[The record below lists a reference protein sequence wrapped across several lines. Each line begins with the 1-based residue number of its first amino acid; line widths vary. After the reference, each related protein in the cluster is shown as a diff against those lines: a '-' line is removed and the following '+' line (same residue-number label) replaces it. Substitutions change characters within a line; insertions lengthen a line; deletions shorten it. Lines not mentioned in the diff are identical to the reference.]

1 MGLLLLIVARLPVLD
16 YPFYWDES
24 WSYAP
29 GVKLMYLHGPSLM
42 PNAIDI
48 FYSRGH
54 PLLFYA
60 SAAAWM
66 KIFGDSHIAQHA
78 FCLLVSLLLIVVMY
92 EACLKWFN
100 KRVALMTLLLLPLQ
114 IIFFVQTTFLLP
126 EIMIGLFTMLALYYY
141 IEGKYFLTWL
151 SLTALMLTKES
162 GMVLGLLLGINATL
176 SLLNKMRPVST
187 RIKKFASVSLSGVA
201 IGLYFLL
208 QKHLNGWY
216 FYPEHTGYILWDW
229 HIFWDKF
236 RFANY
241 LLFMQDHRTWLF
253 RVLMG
258 LGVVTA
264 IISKKLRP
272 AILLVPGILIYLAIE
287 DRLSFLPRKTLFGFM
302 LLSYILAGWTLVKTY
317 TDHNSKRSRFIMIGV
332 FFIVFYLVFTCINF
346 FTARYLL
353 CIFPVIFMI
362 VAAWIDTML
371 DKLPKYSVFVVMA
384 AFIAIIL
391 FEFKDN
397 KGLGDINLGSI
408 DAMKVQEE
416 AITWLENAQVY
427 DKGIAAASF
436 QMREHLQK
444 PYTGFLHSDKTFK
457 MTSYDVLPTTDY
469 LIFDNI
475 EPDINFDKL
484 KTDTLFYPVYK
495 STHGEAMVEIYR
507 RKK

>member
-1 MGLLLLIVARLPVLD
+1 
-16 YPFYWDES
+16 
-24 WSYAP
+24 
-29 GVKLMYLHGPSLM
+29 MYLHGPSLM
-42 PNAIDI
+42 PNAIDL

-66 KIFGDSHIAQHA
+66 KIFGDSHIAQHC

-126 EIMIGLFTMLALYYY
+126 EIMIGLLTMLALYNY

-162 GMVLGLLLGINATL
+162 GMVLGLLLGIHATVNFL
-176 SLLNKMRPVST
+176 NRKESLKT
-187 RIKKFASVSLSGVA
+187 RSKDFAAIALSGLT
-201 IGLYFLL
+201 IGMYFLL

-216 FYPEHTGYILWDW
+216 FYPEHTGYIQWEW
-229 HIFWDKF
+229 QIFWDKF
-236 RFANY
+236 RFASY
-241 LLFMQDHRTWLF
+241 IMFMHDHRTWLF
-253 RVLMG
+253 RLFMG
-258 LGVVTA
+258 LGVVA
-264 IISKKLRP
+264 CIYSKKIRP
-272 AILLVPGILIYLAIE
+272 ATPLIIGTFIYLADEI
-287 DRLSFLPRKTLFGFM
+287 RLSILPRPALFVLM
-302 LLSYILAGWTLVKTY
+302 LLSIIFTGWQLVKTY
-317 TDHNSKRSRFIMIGV
+317 TDHNSKRSRFLMIGV
-332 FFIVFYLVFTCINF
+332 FFIVAYLLFTCINF

-353 CIFPVIFMI
+353 CIFPILYII
-362 VAAWIDTML
+362 VAAWTDTYL
-371 DKLPKYSVFVVMA
+371 DKLPKYSVFAVLAGFVL
-384 AFIAIIL
+384 ITI

-397 KGLGDINLGSI
+397 KGLGDINLGAI

-416 AITWLENAQVY
+416 AITWLENAQVFENN
-427 DKGIAAASF
+427 IAAGSF

-444 PYTGFLHSDKTFK
+444 PYTGFLHTNKKFSKT
-457 MTSYDVLPTTDY
+457 TYDVLPTTDY

-495 STHGEAMVEIYR
+495 STHGEAIVEIYR